1 MNKLLTIAEAA
12 ELLKVHPETLRRWDR
27 EGILTAVKVNNRG
40 DRRYNHDTLTDFM
53 KTNKD
58 TIKYADP
65 IEHQGYSIK
74 WDFEGII
81 TLSASFDRMARF
93 IVKKDEGDL
102 IGFIFYISLL
112 SAHSKDKDELE
123 TMVLEKVKEILSSR
137 KPTDGD
143 RFTFEFESGQ
153 FVEVENPDWWEE
165 KYSKPLLP
173 GLRVVA
179 EHTCPYSSAQKSWR
193 VTLRFKCKQ
202 GGIWVTNSF
211 GDQKQFHEYY
221 AWITSEELIK
231 QGLPVTAK
239 SAEVLAVE
247 FGLDRFEKTKDAQG
261 DGDISNISENNSSMY
276 EGKWHIDSMLPEEMS

>member
-53 KTNKD
+53 KTHKD

-65 IEHQGYSIK
+65 IEHQGYTIK

-112 SAHSKDKDELE
+112 SAHNKDKDELE
-123 TMVLEKVKEILSSR
+123 AVVLDKVKEILSSR

-143 RFTFEFESGQ
+143 RFTFEFVSGQ

-165 KYSKPLLP
+165 KYSKPLLS

-179 EHTCPYSSAQKSWR
+179 EHSCPVTMKETTWR
-193 VTLRFKCKQ
+193 VILNFKCLQ
-202 GGIWVTNSF
+202 GDYWLTNSF
-211 GDQKQFHEYY
+211 GDKNQFHEYFV
-221 AWITSEELIK
+221 WIDAKELEERGFK
-231 QGLPVTAK
+231 NTAK
-239 SAEVLAVE
+239 SAEIVAVE
-247 FGLDRFEKTKDAQG
+247 FGIKRFNDTKDENG
-261 DGDISNISENNSSMY
+261 NRDIQRINENNSALFK
-276 EGKWHIDSMLPEEMS
+276 GQWHQDSILPDELN